1 MSTIHI
7 NPADV
12 AQLAPPPMTEEP
24 FEQPQEAG
32 AALLDQIVSA
42 QATSAYT
49 RSRTEE
55 FEFAQRR
62 AKLYAASGLF
72 RDKKADAT
80 TALAQTMVK
89 IDLGESLGFTP
100 AQSLQG
106 VHVINGAT
114 AISSA
119 LRADRMMRFGYSWD
133 IEWILGKAGECEGC
147 RLWLKYQGRPML
159 DREGKPVSEAFTKAD
174 ALKMLT
180 TLWDE
185 KGGKRRASILEKE
198 NWQMSPRNMYFAR
211 AVTNAQRFYAPHVLS
226 AAVPSV
232 EEAMDFDMEA
242 PIESAALRGTKAK
255 LEALKASQ
263 AEQESQSLV

>member
-1 MSTIHI
+1 MIPTQTQPEASF
-7 NPADV
+7 
-12 AQLAPPPMTEEP
+12 APPLDEQLQDTPL
-24 FEQPQEAG
+24 EQPG
-32 AALLDQIVSA
+32 NLLDQIVAS
-42 QATSAYT
+42 QATSSYT
-49 RSRTEE
+49 RSRAEE

-62 AKLYAASGLF
+62 AKLYAASNLF

-133 IEWILGKAGECEGC
+133 IEWIDGKGGECEGC
-147 RLWLKYQGRPML
+147 RLWLKFKGQPML
-159 DREGKPVSEAFTKAD
+159 DRNGKQVNEAFTKAD
-174 ALKMLT
+174 AQKMLT
-180 TLWDE
+180 TLWDD

-198 NWQMSPRNMYFAR
+198 NWQMSARNMYFAR

-232 EEAMDFDMEA
+232 EEAMDFDSE
-242 PIESAALRGTKAK
+242 PIESTAISATKSK
-255 LEALKASQ
+255 LEALKARH
-263 AEQESQSLV
+263 AEPAPEAD

>member
-1 MSTIHI
+1 MSIIT
-7 NPADV
+7 
-12 AQLAPPPMTEEP
+12 APPEQVAAPPIYEEAQ
-24 FEQPQEAG
+24 EQHQEQG

-42 QATSAYT
+42 QATTAYT
-49 RSRTEE
+49 RSRAEE

-133 IEWILGKAGECEGC
+133 IEWIEGKGGECEGC
-147 RLWLKYQGRPML
+147 RLWLKHQGKPMI
-159 DREGKPVSEAFTKAD
+159 DRKGQPVSEAFTKAD

-180 TLWDE
+180 TLWDD

-226 AAVPSV
+226 AALPSV
-232 EEAMDFDMEA
+232 EEAMDFENEMPMEEPA
-242 PIESAALRGTKAK
+242 IAGTRAK
-255 LEALKASQ
+255 LDALKAGRDAS
-263 AEQESQSLV
+263 AEAVA